1 MHYRAFVFGLM
12 LGGMTLAAEAV
23 ARAPVARINPD
34 QPVPAQLREVV
45 SLLDH
50 EDYSE
55 VGAEAR
61 REILAAVDSIN
72 RLMGGRETLDA
83 LNPDDRVEVLNH
95 QSTINTLM
103 ARAHAD
109 SRMVCERHK
118 PIGSNRPTRVC
129 MTVAERRRVREQT
142 ERMMQEGAGRQ
153 QPFDPTP
160 GL

>member
-1 MHYRAFVFGLM
+1 M
-12 LGGMTLAAEAV
+12 
-23 ARAPVARINPD
+23 ARINTD

-45 SLLDH
+45 GLLDH

-72 RLMGGRETLDA
+72 RLMGGRATLDA

-95 QSTINTLM
+95 PSTINTLM
-103 ARAHAD
+103 ARGHAD
-109 SRMVCERHK
+109 SRMVCERHR

-142 ERMMQEGAGRQ
+142 ERLMQEGAARQ
-153 QPFDPTP
+153 IPCNPASAP
-160 GL
+160 RC